1 MTIDNHDNV
10 IFSIL
15 NLVKSK
21 KYFIFAIQMAKNKDN
36 HLFKW
41 RQCKNVRIFAIQMAK
56 NKDNHLFKWRQCKNV
71 RNCTRQYGR

>member
-15 NLVKSK
+15 YLAKSK

-41 RQCKNVRIFAIQMAK
+41 QLCKNVQ
-56 NKDNHLFKWRQCKNV
+56 
-71 RNCTRQYGR
+71 NCTRQYGR

>member
-21 KYFIFAIQMAKNKDN
+21 KYFIFAIQMA
-36 HLFKW
+36 
-41 RQCKNVRIFAIQMAK
+41 IAIQMAK

-71 RNCTRQYGR
+71 QNCTRQYGR